1 MNPKLEKAL
10 EYTHYGNWVRTP
22 DFYDHEL
29 TFEENFQRFKT
40 AIDLLAKEKR
50 SEKWMAYKVNAANT
64 LSKILIMQ
72 EFQMSRDAG
81 VIEPHEQVAGLAVQ
95 IQEFIM
101 NEQPP
106 PALEDQ
112 FQDLNINLVDVLR
125 RAQH

>member
-50 SEKWMAYKVNAANT
+50 SEKWMAYK
-64 LSKILIMQ
+64 
-72 EFQMSRDAG
+72 DAG